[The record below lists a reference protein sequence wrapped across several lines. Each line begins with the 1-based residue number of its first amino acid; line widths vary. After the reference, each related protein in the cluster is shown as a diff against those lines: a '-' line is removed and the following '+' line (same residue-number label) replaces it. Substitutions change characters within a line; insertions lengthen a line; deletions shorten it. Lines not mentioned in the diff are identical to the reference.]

1 MDCLCTCCAMAVFA
15 SVVTHDATGV
25 DVSGVL
31 HCVLRFVRPI
41 AVWTGGNKQYK
52 SHMSVN
58 S

>member
-15 SVVTHDATGV
+15 SVVTHDAAGV

-31 HCVLRFVRPI
+31 HCVLCFVRPT
-41 AVWTGGNKQYK
+41 AVWTGGHKQYK
-52 SHMSVN
+52 SLMSVK